1 MICNVLFSCK
11 SLYLKVNVKT
21 SQPIRDSYANV
32 LVVAMSKSTLYMY
45 SFRSKLL
52 IIIIYDFERY

>member
-32 LVVAMSKSTLYMY
+32 LVVAISKSTLYMY